1 VSAVITAIVLVAVIF
16 VLGLTFGYLMALF
29 TGRGK

>member
-1 VSAVITAIVLVAVIF
+1 MSQVITAVILIIVIF
-16 VLGLTFGYLMALF
+16 VLGLTFGYLVALF